1 MEHEDAELEGGY
13 MPIPEHFWSFET
25 GRPFTTCLICT
36 KDLTADGTQYL
47 VEKAISRGEVVFEY
61 ALCMDCR
68 AKLECELSRQSLKLI
83 GNYFGEHVD
92 VIGRARGLLS
102 GMKGDFKPWLSN
114 CLVKGTPIE
123 EATEY
128 QIFGHCDGTDML
140 FSIFPYAISGE
151 AIEDIVKLL
160 SPQTKGFLDDFT
172 GKYFG
177 VPDGAN
183 LPTILPL

>member
-1 MEHEDAELEGGY
+1 MEQENTESSGGY
-13 MPIPEHFWSFET
+13 IPIPESFWSFET
-25 GRPFTTCLICT
+25 GRPFTQCLVCAG
-36 KDLTADGTQYL
+36 DLSGDGTQYL
-47 VEKAISRGEVVFEY
+47 VEKAFSHGEVVFEY

-68 AKLECELSRQSLKLI
+68 ATLEGELSRQSLKLI
-83 GNYFGEHVD
+83 GNYFDEHVD
-92 VIGRARGLLS
+92 VIGRARRLLND
-102 GMKGDFKPWLSN
+102 GNGDPKPWLSQ
-114 CLVKGTPIE
+114 CLVKGTPITE
-123 EATEY
+123 STEY
-128 QIFGHCDGTDML
+128 QIFGHCDGSDML

-151 AIEDIVKLL
+151 AIEDVVKLL